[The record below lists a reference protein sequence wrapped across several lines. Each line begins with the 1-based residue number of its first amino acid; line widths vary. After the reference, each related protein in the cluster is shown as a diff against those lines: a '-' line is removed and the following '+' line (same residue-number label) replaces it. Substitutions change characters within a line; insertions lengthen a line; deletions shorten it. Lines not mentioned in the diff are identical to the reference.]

1 MLDDLAPLRQLS
13 AEVAGASVH
22 LFASAPAWRLDGA
35 RVEEDAGRGDNPPPG
50 AVVDFVLVDP
60 EVGTEVSLA
69 FLDAEGELLR
79 ELRGTYDGE
88 EGEEGE
94 DEGAGSAEGEAAD
107 EGEETTSE
115 EEEAEED
122 DDAGKLELR
131 AGHNRVAWD
140 LRLAEAEDFEGMILW
155 GGGTEGPR
163 VPPGSYQARLTVGDT
178 VLTEPFEVRADPASA
193 SDVADLDEQ
202 FRFLCEVRD
211 KLTEVH
217 TQIRRIRAVRGQLV
231 ELKKRLGTEAEEI
244 REAAD
249 ALDEAITAVE
259 EALYQTK
266 NQSPQDPLNFP
277 IRLNDKLAAV
287 AGVAAIGDHAPT
299 AQAWEVKRELEAKID
314 AELAT
319 LAGIWDDRLPALNAM
334 VQGAAVPALT
344 VEEE

>member
-1 MLDDLAPLRQLS
+1 
-13 AEVAGASVH
+13 
-22 LFASAPAWRLDGA
+22 
-35 RVEEDAGRGDNPPPG
+35 
-50 AVVDFVLVDP
+50 
-60 EVGTEVSLA
+60 
-69 FLDAEGELLR
+69 
-79 ELRGTYDGE
+79 
-88 EGEEGE
+88 
-94 DEGAGSAEGEAAD
+94 
-107 EGEETTSE
+107 
-115 EEEAEED
+115 
-122 DDAGKLELR
+122 
-131 AGHNRVAWD
+131 
-140 LRLAEAEDFEGMILW
+140 
-155 GGGTEGPR
+155 
-163 VPPGSYQARLTVGDT
+163 VGDT

-202 FRFLCEVRD
+202 FRFLREVRD